1 MIPGGVDP
9 EFENYFGKPQREC
22 PETYRTIFAYEDGD
36 AERLCKPAFIAAAD
50 FVTAGE
56 SYSWDFS
63 DADGIEVQLC
73 EDCSNGFA
81 EAMEKLGDDYQKYE
95 IIDGTDRGDAGDYF
109 ASFRICTANKHQ
121 YAPLYTPYYQS
132 FPSIKR
138 KADESRASNVR
149 KKAKTLANDGD
160 SETSLFTMP
169 SAGAHS
175 EKSSSPRMC
184 IRRA

>member
-1 MIPGGVDP
+1 MLPKPPSDDALALNKCDKCGGEVIPGGVDP

-81 EAMEKLGDDYQKYE
+81 EAMEKLGDDYQKYQ

-109 ASFRICTANKHQ
+109 ASFRICTVNKHEH
-121 YAPLYTPYYQS
+121 APLYTPYY
-132 FPSIKR
+132 PSKKR
-138 KADESRASNVR
+138 KADEACVPNVP
-149 KKAKTLANDGD
+149 KKAKTLANDDGTHP
-160 SETSLFTMP
+160 EVTT
-169 SAGAHS
+169 
-175 EKSSSPRMC
+175 
-184 IRRA
+184 